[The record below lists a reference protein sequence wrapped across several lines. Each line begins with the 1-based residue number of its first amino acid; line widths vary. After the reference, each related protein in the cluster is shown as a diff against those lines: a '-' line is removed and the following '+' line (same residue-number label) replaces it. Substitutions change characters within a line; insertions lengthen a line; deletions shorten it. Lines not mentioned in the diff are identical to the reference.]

1 MRHTRSRKLQSGFTL
16 VELMIALA
24 LGLVVV
30 AAAGSIF
37 MSNKRLYGSTET
49 VGRIQEN
56 QRAAFELFARDVRE
70 AAGTLCSSA
79 SPPVNM
85 LQSGKNTFWS
95 SFANGLS
102 GTDGGGTSNDRVD
115 LYMANEGD
123 IDIASHDN
131 PSAVLNVTSSSGI
144 AVNDILM
151 ACNADV
157 SIIFQATHLP
167 SGEIQHNGGGSTG
180 NCGQE
185 FQHKEPDLSKCS
197 GASAMYGYCFVIP
210 PGKKPGPGC
219 HRVGQGP
226 AVVARLSVVR
236 WEIKDNGRGGTSLY
250 RSVYYTDGAGI
261 RPTAATT
268 AEVAEGVTGLQLKYQ
283 SDGSATFQ
291 DAPVADWK
299 KVVAIQLTLTVVG
312 ADGAVIGQDVRGT
325 DGQRLTRTF
334 TNTVALRNRE
344 SML

>member
-1 MRHTRSRKLQSGFTL
+1 MRHMNSGTQQGGFTL
-16 VELMIALA
+16 VELMIALV

-30 AAAGSIF
+30 AATGSIF

-56 QRAAFELFARDVRE
+56 QRVAFELLARDVRE
-70 AAGTLCSSA
+70 AAGTPCSAA

-95 SFANGLS
+95 SFGNGLS
-102 GTDGGGTSNDRVD
+102 GTDGGGTANDRVD
-115 LYMANEGD
+115 LYMANDGD
-123 IDIASHDN
+123 IEISSHTN
-131 PSAVLNVTSSSGI
+131 PSAVLNVTNSTGI

-197 GASAMYGYCFVIP
+197 GASAMYGYCYVIP

-226 AVVARLSVVR
+226 AVVVRLSVVR
-236 WEIKDNGRGGTSLY
+236 WEVRDNVLY
-250 RSVYYTDGAGI
+250 RSVYYTDGTGI
-261 RPTAATT
+261 RATP
-268 AEVAEGVTGLQLKYQ
+268 AEEIEVAEGITGLQLKYQ
-283 SDGSATFQ
+283 SEGSATFQ

-299 KVVAIQLTLTVVG
+299 KVVAVQVTLTAVG
-312 ADGAVIGQDVRGT
+312 ADGAVRGQYVRGT
-325 DGQRLTRTF
+325 DGERLTRTF